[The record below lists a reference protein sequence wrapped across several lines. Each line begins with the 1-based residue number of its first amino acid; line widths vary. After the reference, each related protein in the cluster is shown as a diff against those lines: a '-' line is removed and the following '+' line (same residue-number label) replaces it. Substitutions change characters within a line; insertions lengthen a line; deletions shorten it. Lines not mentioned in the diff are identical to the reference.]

1 MMEYLLDSKFK
12 IIITDSYINIINYKD
27 LISINSNNIIL
38 KYSNGSINIKGKDLL
53 ITKLLDEELLIKGN
67 ISNIEF
73 R

>member
-1 MMEYLLDSKFK
+1 MEYLLDSKFK

-53 ITKLLDEELLIKGN
+53 ITKLLDEELLIKVN

-73 R
+73 RW

>member
-12 IIITDSYINIINYKD
+12 IIITDSYINVINYKE

-38 KYSNGSINIKGKDLL
+38 KYSNGSINIKGNDLL

-67 ISNIEF
+67 INNIEF

>member
-12 IIITDSYINIINYKD
+12 IIITDSYINVINYKE

-38 KYSNGSINIKGKDLL
+38 KYNNGSINIKGNDLL

>member
-12 IIITDSYINIINYKD
+12 IIITDSYINVINYKE

-38 KYSNGSINIKGKDLL
+38 KYNNGSINIKGNDLL

-67 ISNIEF
+67 INNIEF

>member
-12 IIITDSYINIINYKD
+12 IIITDSYINVINFKE

-38 KYSNGSINIKGKDLL
+38 KYSNGSINIKGNDLL

-67 ISNIEF
+67 INNIEF